1 MIVHCAWKHRFDLQK
16 IQQQRVESDA
26 KFSTVQNSLSALK
39 KECSAIGSCTTQL
52 LTDLEAEKISLQR
65 AQKTLAKTKE
75 QVEKQL
81 NGARTMVSSK
91 ESELEALN
99 KQASEL
105 KATIAELQNNHR
117 DTEAAMKAATAEAER
132 LAVNIKQQETD
143 KKQAVLQAFDRKQEV
158 EAVKAKITAE
168 KVIK

>member
-1 MIVHCAWKHRFDLQK
+1 MQK
-16 IQQQRVESDA
+16 IQQQRVECDA

-75 QVEKQL
+75 QAEKQL
-81 NGARTMVSSK
+81 NGARTMVRSK
-91 ESELEALN
+91 ESELGALK
-99 KQASEL
+99 KQVSEL
-105 KATIAELQNNHR
+105 QATISELQNSHR
-117 DTEAAMKAATAEAER
+117 VTEAAMKEATAEAER
-132 LAVNIKQQETD
+132 LAVDIKQEEAD

-158 EAVKAKITAE
+158 EAVKAKISAE